1 MDIAEF
7 KAQVMKPG
15 VKGKTTLMSVLR
27 TIAVDGEV
35 LPIYSVYLE
44 RSRSYEEFLEY
55 VFRDVE
61 LFMDDV
67 WGYAAKLL
75 HPEMGLL
82 LFKPS
87 IVLHD
92 VPVIV
97 DSVSFPGE
105 GGGMTIRAPRGYDA
119 VDVYVFED
127 GAVNE
132 LAFNPA
138 GKNDGCFDVGDYHID
153 GKFSTYLSG
162 NAVIVMPWFID
173 ENGERP
179 HARALSAA
187 RIRNSKKPRSNN
199 C

>member
-27 TIAVDGEV
+27 TIAVNDEV

-87 IVLHD
+87 VVLHD
-92 VPVIV
+92 VPVVV

-105 GGGMTIRAPRGYDA
+105 RGGMTVRAPRGCET

-127 GAVNE
+127 GSVNE

-162 NAVIVMPWFID
+162 DAVIIVPWFID

-179 HARALSAA
+179 HARSLSAA

>member
-7 KAQVMKPG
+7 KAQTMKPTT
-15 VKGKTTLMSVLR
+15 KGKTTLMAVLR
-27 TIAVDGEV
+27 SIAVDGEV
-35 LPIYSVYLE
+35 LPLYSVYLE
-44 RSRSYEEFLEY
+44 RAQSCEEFLEY

-75 HPEMGLL
+75 HPEMGLM

-92 VPVIV
+92 VPVV
-97 DSVSFPGE
+97 ADSVSFPGE
-105 GGGMTIRAPRGYDA
+105 NGGMTVRAPRGFEA

-132 LAFNPA
+132 LAFSPA
-138 GKNDGCFDVGDYHID
+138 GKNAGTFDVGDYHVD
-153 GKFSTYLSG
+153 GKFSSYHSG
-162 NAVIVMPWFID
+162 NAVIIMPWFID
-173 ENGERP
+173 DKGERP